1 MLIPFAFLAVGLVLL
16 IVCADVLV
24 RGASGL
30 ALRLGMTPLSV
41 GLIVVAFGTSAPE
54 LIASVVAGLAG
65 SSGMALGNVVGSN
78 VSNIAL
84 VLGVAAVIRPLP
96 VERQILRVDAPISI
110 AASLLL
116 VGFLLD
122 GRLSRIEGGVLFAGI
137 VAYVGWTLK
146 KAKSGDIEAGEEVD
160 ESTAS
165 MPLWKAWGLA
175 FIGLIGLSI
184 GANLFVRGAQDL
196 AAIFGISEAVVG
208 LTVMAIGTS
217 LPEIATV
224 VAASMRGMS
233 GLVTGNAIG
242 SNIFNV
248 LAVLGAAALIV
259 PLDTKQL
266 TQTDLIVF
274 VASAV
279 IVWGMMWGRSQLSRL
294 EGALLLIAYVSYVV
308 WLFL

>member
-122 GRLSRIEGGVLFAGI
+122 GRLSRVEGGVLFAGI

-160 ESTAS
+160 EST
-165 MPLWKAWGLA
+165 
-175 FIGLIGLSI
+175 
-184 GANLFVRGAQDL
+184 
-196 AAIFGISEAVVG
+196 
-208 LTVMAIGTS
+208 
-217 LPEIATV
+217 
-224 VAASMRGMS
+224 
-233 GLVTGNAIG
+233 
-242 SNIFNV
+242 
-248 LAVLGAAALIV
+248 
-259 PLDTKQL
+259 
-266 TQTDLIVF
+266 
-274 VASAV
+274 
-279 IVWGMMWGRSQLSRL
+279 
-294 EGALLLIAYVSYVV
+294 
-308 WLFL
+308 